1 MDLKITKQVEELEK
15 HAAENAMQIGA
26 MKAFMK
32 LNFGGEHTDKLPKL
46 LDGSEKT
53 PLEMLH
59 KIGLHLARMCEG
71 MAQPTGGNSLHK
83 HIVSNN
89 EAKICEHC
97 GKYKRLQGNGM
108 IHPICECGS
117 EVAVKGCHNCK
128 NNPHAPF
135 VPEICDSC
143 YAPGLNNW
151 QPLTD
156 C

>member
-15 HAAENAMQIGA
+15 NAAENAMQIGA

-71 MAQPTGGNSLHK
+71 MAQPTGENSLHK
-83 HIVSNN
+83 HVVSVSLPTKDKAVNKGYQIASDGGYNYRRVLRDGKDDIYYSGWMDCFDWICN
-89 EAKICEHC
+89 E
-97 GKYKRLQGNGM
+97 R
-108 IHPICECGS
+108 
-117 EVAVKGCHNCK
+117 
-128 NNPHAPF
+128 
-135 VPEICDSC
+135 
-143 YAPGLNNW
+143 
-151 QPLTD
+151 
-156 C
+156 

>member
-15 HAAENAMQIGA
+15 HAAENARQIGA

-71 MAQPTGGNSLHK
+71 MAHPTSENSLHK
-83 HIVSNN
+83 HVVSGSLLVPEKSEKWLRKYIVSKLEKDNYN
-89 EAKICEHC
+89 KEEITKMLAYVFEQA
-97 GKYKRLQGNGM
+97 YKQANSNDR
-108 IHPICECGS
+108 
-117 EVAVKGCHNCK
+117 
-128 NNPHAPF
+128 
-135 VPEICDSC
+135 
-143 YAPGLNNW
+143 
-151 QPLTD
+151 
-156 C
+156 

>member
-15 HAAENAMQIGA
+15 NAAENARQIGA

-71 MAQPTGGNSLHK
+71 MAQPTGENSLHK
-83 HIVSNN
+83 HVVS
-89 EAKICEHC
+89 KPKGTVCEH
-97 GKYKRLQGNGM
+97 KYKLVKRSGDDYYR
-108 IHPICECGS
+108 CELCG
-117 EVAVKGCHNCK
+117 H
-128 NNPHAPF
+128 
-135 VPEICDSC
+135 IM
-143 YAPGLNNW
+143 
-151 QPLTD
+151 
-156 C
+156 